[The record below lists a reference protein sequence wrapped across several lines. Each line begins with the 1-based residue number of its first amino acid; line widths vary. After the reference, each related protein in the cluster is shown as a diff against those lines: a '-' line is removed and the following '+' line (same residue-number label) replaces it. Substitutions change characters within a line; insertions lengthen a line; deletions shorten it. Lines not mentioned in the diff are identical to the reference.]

1 LDETGE
7 DGEFRVLCH
16 EAGLADTPQRRVI
29 YRTLRESHDHPTA
42 ETLHDR
48 VRRTLPGVSLATV
61 YRNLR
66 HFAEAGIVEEVAT
79 GSSFARYD
87 ANRDRHHHLICRA
100 CGAVVDYYSSEF
112 DSIAS
117 ARVELEGFQV
127 QDATVNVYG
136 LCSQCAG
143 AREQGP

>member
-1 LDETGE
+1 MDETRE
-7 DGEFRVLCH
+7 DAQFRALCR

-29 YRTLRESHDHPTA
+29 YQTLRESLDHPTA
-42 ETLHDR
+42 EILYDR
-48 VRRTLPGVSLATV
+48 VRRSLPGVSLATV

-66 HFAEAGIVEEVAT
+66 HFADAGIVEEVAT

-100 CGAVVDYYSSEF
+100 CGSVVDYYSPEF

-117 ARVELEGFQV
+117 ARVQLEGFQV

-136 LCSQCAG
+136 VCSKCA
-143 AREQGP
+143 AEDEQGP